1 MNNASGGDILFHFK
15 GDTSNLD
22 NATKSISSGMKGM
35 TSSILK
41 ATGITKAFSMTMDL
55 VKGSTDQAVSRLDT
69 LNQFPK
75 VMSNLGI
82 GAEDA
87 QASIDKMSEKLQG
100 LPTTLD
106 DGAMAVQRFTSK
118 NGDVK
123 KSTDMFLALN
133 NAILAGGA
141 SSEIQSSAL
150 EQLSQAYAKGK
161 PDMMEWR
168 TIQMAM
174 PAQLKQVA
182 NAMGYINA
190 DQLGADLREG
200 NVSMDEFMA
209 TIEKLNVEGINGL
222 ANFEQQARNSTG
234 GIQTSITVM
243 KSRVAQG
250 MAELIKSVDVGLK
263 DFGGLSGVFTTIG
276 DTLKSA
282 LKSLAPYVV
291 STIQFLGN
299 NLPTIIS
306 ALKII
311 APIVLAIASAF
322 KIYSATVKIITTVT
336 KIWTVAQA
344 LLNGTLLL
352 NPIGLIVVAIVA
364 LIAIMVLLYNK
375 CEWFRNLV
383 NAIFTYVINGVKQ
396 IWSAIQPFVSFVISV
411 VKQIIV
417 ALQPV
422 IEWIVNFVKQYI
434 QVYITMVIAYIN
446 LVVAVIKGIVNIVIT
461 VVKGIINAVKSVI
474 NFAKSIPSK
483 VQNLVSRIVGFFQSL
498 PGRMLNIG
506 LDIVRGIGNGITNG
520 IGWIKNKIKSFVGN
534 VTSFIK
540 KMFKIGSPSK
550 LMSLEVGQ
558 WLPKGIAV
566 GIEANTDSVYD
577 AMKTMQTDMMSAIG
591 LDSGFVAQ
599 SGLHYSPNIIV
610 NNDIN
615 MKTDPLGQV
624 VGNIKTFSGGAKNDY
639 NYGMGV

>member
-1 MNNASGGDILFHFK
+1 MNNASAGDLLFHFK
-15 GDTSNLD
+15 GDTKDLDKKTKDAEKNL
-22 NATKSISSGMKGM
+22 K
-35 TSSILK
+35 
-41 ATGITKAFSMTMDL
+41 
-55 VKGSTDQAVSRLDT
+55 DT
-69 LNQFPK
+69 LNSIGNAMTVGATIPLTAIATAGVKYNAELESYTANLTTLLNGNKKQAEELLNTLKETAKTTPYETSHLVK
-75 VMSNLGI
+75 ATQTMMSFGI
-82 GAEDA
+82 SAKDSQKYLSQIGDI
-87 QASIDKMSEKLQG
+87 SMGNSEKLAGLTLAFSQVQSAGKLTGQDLLQMINQG
-100 LPTTLD
+100 FNPLNIISKETGESVASLKERMSEGGVSAEEVAHAFEIATSKGGLFYQGMEKGAQTTEGKISTLKDSFKEATGSLTESLLPALTSI
-106 DGAMAVQRFTSK
+106 VQALTKVADWFANLSENGKTVVLIIGGIVASIGPLIKIGMGIHKLYTGFKLFTS
-118 NGDVK
+118 
-123 KSTDMFLALN
+123 
-133 NAILAGGA
+133 AIKTLQ
-141 SSEIQSSAL
+141 I
-150 EQLSQAYAKGK
+150 
-161 PDMMEWR
+161 
-168 TIQMAM
+168 
-174 PAQLKQVA
+174 
-182 NAMGYINA
+182 
-190 DQLGADLREG
+190 
-200 NVSMDEFMA
+200 A
-209 TIEKLNVEGINGL
+209 TKLM
-222 ANFEQQARNSTG
+222 T
-234 GIQTSITVM
+234 
-243 KSRVAQG
+243 VAQG
-250 MAELIKSVDVGLK
+250 TLNIVMAM
-263 DFGGLSGVFTTIG
+263 
-276 DTLKSA
+276 
-282 LKSLAPYVV
+282 
-291 STIQFLGN
+291 
-299 NLPTIIS
+299 
-306 ALKII
+306 
-311 APIVLAIASAF
+311 
-322 KIYSATVKIITTVT
+322 
-336 KIWTVAQA
+336 
-344 LLNGTLLL
+344 
-352 NPIGLIVVAIVA
+352 NPITLIIIAIVA
-364 LIAIMVLLYNK
+364 LIAIIVLLYNK

-434 QVYITMVIAYIN
+434 QVYIAMVIAYIN

-483 VQNLVSRIVGFFQSL
+483 VQNLVSRIVGFFQAL

-577 AMKTMQTDMMSAIG
+577 AMKTLQTDMMSAIG

>member
-1 MNNASGGDILFHFK
+1 MNNASAGDLLFHFK
-15 GDTSNLD
+15 GDTKDLDKKTKDAEKNL
-22 NATKSISSGMKGM
+22 K
-35 TSSILK
+35 
-41 ATGITKAFSMTMDL
+41 
-55 VKGSTDQAVSRLDT
+55 DT
-69 LNQFPK
+69 LNSIGNAMTVGATIPLTAIATAGVKYNAELESYTANLTTLLGGNKKQAEELLNTLKETAKTTPYETSHLVKATQTMMSFGISAKDSQKYLSQIGDISMGNAEKLSGLTLAFSQVQSAGKLTGQDLLQMINQGFNPLNIISKETGESMASLKERMSEGGVSAQEVAHAFEIATSEGGLFYQGMEKGAQTTEGKISTLKDSFKEATGSLTESLLPALTSIVQALTK
-75 VMSNLGI
+75 VADWFANLSENGKTVVLIIGGI
-82 GAEDA
+82 V
-87 QASIDKMSEKLQG
+87 ASIGPLIKIGMGIHKLYTG
-100 LPTTLD
+100 FKL
-106 DGAMAVQRFTSK
+106 FTS
-118 NGDVK
+118 
-123 KSTDMFLALN
+123 
-133 NAILAGGA
+133 AIKTLQ
-141 SSEIQSSAL
+141 I
-150 EQLSQAYAKGK
+150 
-161 PDMMEWR
+161 
-168 TIQMAM
+168 
-174 PAQLKQVA
+174 
-182 NAMGYINA
+182 
-190 DQLGADLREG
+190 
-200 NVSMDEFMA
+200 A
-209 TIEKLNVEGINGL
+209 TKLM
-222 ANFEQQARNSTG
+222 S
-234 GIQTSITVM
+234 
-243 KSRVAQG
+243 
-250 MAELIKSVDVGLK
+250 
-263 DFGGLSGVFTTIG
+263 
-276 DTLKSA
+276 
-282 LKSLAPYVV
+282 
-291 STIQFLGN
+291 
-299 NLPTIIS
+299 
-306 ALKII
+306 
-311 APIVLAIASAF
+311 
-322 KIYSATVKIITTVT
+322 
-336 KIWTVAQA
+336 VAQA
-344 LLNGTLLL
+344 GLNLVMSM
-352 NPIGLIVVAIVA
+352 NPITLIIIAIVA

-434 QVYITMVIAYIN
+434 QIYIAMVITYIN

-483 VQNLVSRIVGFFQSL
+483 VQNLVSRIVGFFQAL

-506 LDIVRGIGNGITNG
+506 LDIVRGIGNGITSG
-520 IGWIKNKIKSFVGN
+520 ITWIKNKIKSFVGN